1 MIYFL
6 GITSLLFLVGMIV
19 FLRTSLKIQ
28 SINEQLTSVLEEQY
42 EREQITK
49 QTIEDLLQQ
58 LREIDLKGSFESDDE
73 VGFVFNQIKN
83 LIEQYNDTI

>member
-1 MIYFL
+1 
-6 GITSLLFLVGMIV
+6 MIV
-19 FLRTSLKIQ
+19 FLRTSLKMQ

>member
-42 EREQITK
+42 EREQMTK

>member
-19 FLRTSLKIQ
+19 FLRTSLKMQ

-73 VGFVFNQIKN
+73 VGFVFNQIKS

>member
-19 FLRTSLKIQ
+19 FLRTSLKMQ

>member
-19 FLRTSLKIQ
+19 FLRTSLKMQ

-42 EREQITK
+42 EREQMTK

>member
-1 MIYFL
+1 
-6 GITSLLFLVGMIV
+6 MIV
-19 FLRTSLKIQ
+19 FLRTSLKMQ

-73 VGFVFNQIKN
+73 VGFVFNQIKS

>member
-19 FLRTSLKIQ
+19 FLITSLKMQ
-28 SINEQLTSVLEEQY
+28 SINEQLTTIVEEQY
-42 EREQITK
+42 EREQTTK
-49 QTIEDLLQQ
+49 QTIEELLQQ

-73 VGFVFNQIKN
+73 VGAVFNQIKN
-83 LIEQYNDTI
+83 LIEKYNDSI

>member
-19 FLRTSLKIQ
+19 FLRTSLKMQ
-28 SINEQLTSVLEEQY
+28 SINEQLTAVLEEQY
-42 EREQITK
+42 EREQMTK
-49 QTIEDLLQQ
+49 QTIEDLLEQ